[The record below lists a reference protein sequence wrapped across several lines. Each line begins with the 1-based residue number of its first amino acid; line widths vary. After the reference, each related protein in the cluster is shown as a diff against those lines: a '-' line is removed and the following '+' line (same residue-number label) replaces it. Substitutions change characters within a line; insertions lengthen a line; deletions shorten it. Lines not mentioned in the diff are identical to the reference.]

1 MRRTVLTVVLAAL
14 LFGFAASSAQASSL
28 IMTSRQA
35 ARMRARIAAGTRP
48 WSSAWSSFR
57 PAVSQALAASP
68 RVWTAKAAA
77 SGPSSGVQ
85 AAYDRDG
92 HYARDAA
99 IGYALTR
106 DAADARKARAFL
118 LAWARG
124 NTPLT
129 YGGMNDAMGGTYLSH
144 GLFGFALAYDLTKG
158 GAVYRAA
165 DKATIRA
172 WFARTADGLQTF
184 LNAAAKDWV
193 ISHGPDMRS
202 YEWSSPRGFTYS
214 RWERYVGGDEPVL
227 TSIAQLACA
236 LEAGDGAR
244 VAAMF
249 RSGYVFRVP
258 QIIRAGSAPHN
269 SGDGCGTRPVPQVC
283 IMKPGSAD
291 NPGRGGCVDYMSYNE
306 RGQAILFELARAA
319 GRATPAMSREI
330 HRSFTYLS
338 RFYGPGAAASPAPH
352 DTVNAAAGLPRM
364 QIARHLFGGN
374 AFAADVRGQTDLV
387 EPQFLGPVL
396 LTQP

>member
-1 MRRTVLTVVLAAL
+1 MRKTVLSVVLAAV
-14 LFGFAASSAQASSL
+14 LFGLAASTATASSL
-28 IMTSRQA
+28 LMTSRDV
-35 ARMRARIAAGTRP
+35 ARVRAHIAAGARP
-48 WSSAWSSFR
+48 WSSAWSSFK

-68 RVWTAKAAA
+68 KVWTAKSAA

-92 HYARDAA
+92 HDARDAA

-106 DAADARKARAFL
+106 DAADARKAKEFL

-129 YGGMNDAMGGTYLSH
+129 YAGMKDDMGGTYLSH
-144 GLFGFALAYDLTKG
+144 GLFGFALAYDLTKSS
-158 GAVYRAA
+158 AAYSAA
-165 DKATIRA
+165 DKATMRD
-172 WFARTADGLQTF
+172 WFSRTAGALQTF
-184 LNAAAKDWV
+184 LNAAGKDWV
-193 ISHGPDMRS
+193 IGHRPDMRP
-202 YEWSSPRGFTYS
+202 YEWSDPRGFTYS

-227 TSIAQLACA
+227 TSVAQLACA
-236 LEAGDGAR
+236 LEAGDSGR
-244 VAAMF
+244 VRAMF

-283 IMKPGSAD
+283 IMKPGSGN

-306 RGQAILFELARAA
+306 RGQAVLFELARAA
-319 GRATPAMSREI
+319 GRATPAMRREI
-330 HRSFTYLS
+330 HHSFTYLS
-338 RFYGPGAAASPAPH
+338 RFYGPGARKSPAPN

-364 QIARHLFGGN
+364 QIARHLFGDS
-374 AFAADVRGQTDLV
+374 AFAADVRGKTDLD
-387 EPQFLGPVL
+387 EPQFLGPVI